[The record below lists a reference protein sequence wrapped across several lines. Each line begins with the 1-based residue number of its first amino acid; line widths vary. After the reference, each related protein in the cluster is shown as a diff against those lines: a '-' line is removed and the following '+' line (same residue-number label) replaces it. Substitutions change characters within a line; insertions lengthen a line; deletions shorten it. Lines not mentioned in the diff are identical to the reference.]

1 MKCNKKIDVWDC
13 ARWSSKPLGTAKHSE
28 DFIMSNR
35 AIRIGI
41 DVGGTH
47 TKAVA
52 IDNNTNEIVGK
63 GSVMTTHHHECGVA
77 TGVVEA
83 FQKCLAEN
91 DIKPEEVIFIAHSTT
106 QATNALLEGD
116 VARVGVIGIGG
127 GFIEGY
133 LAKRQTRIK
142 DIDLGTGKFIEIDH
156 DYIKINEMS
165 PERIKATIADMVSKG
180 DRVIVASKA
189 FGVDNMVEE
198 SLVAE
203 EAERQGIPCS
213 MASDIT
219 KLYGLTTRTRTA
231 ALNASILP
239 KMFETANS
247 TEQSVRSTNINV
259 PLMIMR
265 GDGGVMEINE
275 MKKRP
280 ILTMLSG
287 PAASVIGALMYLRA
301 SNGIYF
307 EVGGTSTNIGVIKN
321 GRPTVDYSIIGG
333 HRTYVNS
340 LDVRVLGVAGGSMV
354 RARKGEVVDV
364 GPRSA
369 HIAGMGYACFTESAL
384 FDGAT
389 LYHIKP
395 RDNDPADYVA
405 IKLNNG
411 ESVTITNTCAAN
423 VLGIL
428 AENDYARGNSESSRK
443 AMQLLADEVGLSI
456 EETAKAIL
464 TKSCEKIIPVI
475 EDLIT
480 KYKLEREQIVLVG
493 AGGGAGTLLTFT
505 GNMMNFKYQIPQN
518 AEVISSIG
526 VALAMVR
533 EMVER
538 TIANPTAADI
548 AQLKKEA
555 KELAVNSGAVED
567 SIEVYVEIDDQAQK
581 VTAIAMGS
589 TEVKTTDLMKSC
601 TEEEALEIAAE
612 AMSLDKSALRMAAD
626 NGLIFVVTA
635 DKNGKTP
642 VNVIDKKGFVK
653 IQRANAVVER
663 TTIANAAD
671 TLRRMWDITSNFS
684 REVRINPDVYAIVGS
699 RVLDYSG
706 IPELLQVTGLVEA
719 ELGEYRPEDELIL
732 VLARN
737 EAP

>member
-1 MKCNKKIDVWDC
+1 M
-13 ARWSSKPLGTAKHSE
+13 SS
-28 DFIMSNR
+28 R

-63 GSVMTTHHHECGVA
+63 GSVMTTHHHEQGVA
-77 TGVVEA
+77 AGVVEA
-83 FQKCLAEN
+83 FRKCLAEN

-116 VARVGVIGIGG
+116 VARVGLIGIGG
-127 GFIEGY
+127 GFFEGF
-133 LAKRQTRIK
+133 LAKRQTKINN
-142 DIDLGTGKFIEIDH
+142 IDLGTGKFIEIDH
-156 DYIKINEMS
+156 TYMSIK
-165 PERIKATIADMVSKG
+165 DMNQAHVEKTVRSLIDRG
-180 DRVIVASKA
+180 ARVIVSSKA
-189 FGVDNMVEE
+189 FGVDNMKEE
-198 SLVAE
+198 RIISEAAE
-203 EAERQGIPCS
+203 QQGVS
-213 MASDIT
+213 STMASDIT

-239 KMFETANS
+239 KMLDTANS
-247 TEQSVRSTNINV
+247 TEQSVRALDIQV

-354 RARKGEVVDV
+354 RAKKGEVIDV

-369 HIAGMGYACFTESAL
+369 HIAKMGYACFTDPAL

-389 LYHIKP
+389 LFHVKP
-395 RDNDPADYVA
+395 RENDPGDYVA
-405 IKLNNG
+405 IKLSNG
-411 ESVTITNTCAAN
+411 ENVTITNTCAAN

-428 AENDYARGNSESSRK
+428 ADNDFARGNYESSCK
-443 AMQLLADEVGLSI
+443 AMKLLADLVELSV

-464 TKSCEKIIPVI
+464 TKSCSKIVPVI
-475 EDLIT
+475 EDLIA
-480 KYKLEREQIVLVG
+480 KYKIEREQIVLVG

-505 GNMMNFKYQIPQN
+505 ANMLGFKYQIPEN

-526 VALAMVR
+526 VALALVR

-538 TIANPTAADI
+538 TIPNPKASDI
-548 AQLKKEA
+548 AQIKKEA
-555 KELAVNSGAVED
+555 KEQAMNSGAVED
-567 SIEVYVEIDDQAQK
+567 SIEVYVEIDDQTQK

-589 TEVKTTDLMKSC
+589 TEVKTTDLMKHC
-601 TEEEALEIAAE
+601 TREETVAIAAE
-612 AMSLDKSALRMAAD
+612 SLGIDTNEVIVAAA
-626 NGLIFVVTA
+626 NEFLLVATTA
-635 DKNGKTP
+635 KNGRTP
-642 VNVIDKKGFVK
+642 VRIVDSKGFVK
-653 IQRANAVVER
+653 VQRANGFVQR
-663 TTIANAAD
+663 TTMDNAAES
-671 TLRRMWDITSNFS
+671 LHRLWENASNFS
-684 REVRINPDVYAIVGS
+684 NEVRINPDAYVIAGS

-706 IPELLQVTGLVEA
+706 IPELSQVSGLIEA
-719 ELGEYRPEDELIL
+719 ELCDLAGEAELIL

-737 EAP
+737 EL

>member
-1 MKCNKKIDVWDC
+1 
-13 ARWSSKPLGTAKHSE
+13 
-28 DFIMSNR
+28 MSNR

-52 IDNNTNEIVGK
+52 IDNSTNEIVGK
-63 GSVMTTHHHECGVA
+63 GSVMTTHHHERGVA
-77 TGVVEA
+77 AGVVEA

-116 VARVGVIGIGG
+116 VARVGVIGVGG
-127 GFIEGY
+127 GWIEGY
-133 LAKRQTRIK
+133 LAKKQTRIK

-156 DYIKINEMS
+156 TYLKVKEMS
-165 PERIKATIADMVSKG
+165 QEKVTDTIKELVNQG

-189 FGVDNMVEE
+189 FGVDNMKEE
-198 SLVAE
+198 RLVAE
-203 EAERQGIPCS
+203 EAEKQGIPCS

-239 KMFETANS
+239 KMLETANS
-247 TEQSVRSTNINV
+247 TEESVRATNIKV

-265 GDGGVMEINE
+265 GDGGVMEIGE

-354 RARKGEVVDV
+354 RAKKGAVIDV

-369 HIAGMGYACFTESAL
+369 HIAGVGYASFTAPEL

-395 RDNDPADYVA
+395 RENDSTDYVV
-405 IKLNNG
+405 IRLNNG
-411 ESVTITNTCAAN
+411 ESVAITNTCAAN

-428 AENDYARGNSESSRK
+428 EETDYARGNYESSCK
-443 AMQLLADEVGLSI
+443 AMQLLADEVGMSI

-480 KYKLEREQIVLVG
+480 KYKIEREQIVLVG

-505 GNMMNFKYQIPQN
+505 ANMLDFKYQIPKN

-538 TIANPTAADI
+538 TITSPTAADI

-555 KELAVNSGAVED
+555 KELAMNSGAVED
-567 SIEVYVEIDDQAQK
+567 SIEVYVEIDEQAQK

-589 TEVKTTDLMKSC
+589 TEVKTTDLMKNCS
-601 TEEEALEIAAE
+601 EEEAIDIAAE
-612 AMSLDKSALRMAAD
+612 SIGIARNEVKLAAS
-626 NGLIFVVTA
+626 NGFIFVVTA
-635 DKNGKTP
+635 QKNGKSP
-642 VNVIDKKGFVK
+642 VRVIDKKGFIK
-653 IQRANAVVER
+653 IQRANGFVEC
-663 TTIANAAD
+663 TTMKEAAD
-671 TLRRMWDITSNFS
+671 TLKRMWDTTSNFS
-684 REVRINPDVYAIVGS
+684 REVRINPDVYVIAGS

-706 IPELLQVTGLVEA
+706 IPEFTQVSGLIEA
-719 ELGEYRPEDELIL
+719 ELCDQAPEDELIL

-737 EAP
+737 ELA

>member
-1 MKCNKKIDVWDC
+1 
-13 ARWSSKPLGTAKHSE
+13 
-28 DFIMSNR
+28 MSNR

-52 IDNNTNEIVGK
+52 IDNNTNQIVGK
-63 GSVMTTHHHECGVA
+63 GSVMTTHHHPSGVA
-77 TGVVEA
+77 AGVVEA
-83 FQKCLAEN
+83 FQKCLAKN
-91 DIKPEEVIFIAHSTT
+91 DIRPEEVIFIAHSTT

-116 VARVGVIGIGG
+116 VARVGVIGLSGG
-127 GFIEGY
+127 GLEGF
-133 LAKRQTRIK
+133 LAKRQTKIK

-156 DYIKINEMS
+156 THLKVKEMT
-165 PERIKATIADMVSKG
+165 PEAVKNTVKNLLDRG

-189 FGVDNMVEE
+189 FGVDNMREE
-198 SLVAE
+198 RMVAE
-203 EAERQGIPCS
+203 EAERQGVPCTV
-213 MASDIT
+213 ASDIT

-239 KMFETANS
+239 KMLDTANS
-247 TEQSVRSTNINV
+247 TEQSVRSTGIKV

-321 GRPTVDYSIIGG
+321 GRPAVDYSIIGG

-354 RARKGEVVDV
+354 RAKKGEVIDV

-369 HIAGMGYACFTESAL
+369 HIAGLGYACFTDPAL
-384 FDGAT
+384 FEGAT
-389 LYHIKP
+389 LYYVKP
-395 RDNDPADYVA
+395 RENDPADYVA

-428 AENDYARGNSESSRK
+428 EENDYARGNYESSRK
-443 AMQLLADEVGLSI
+443 AIQLLADEVGLSV
-456 EETAKAIL
+456 EETAQAIL

-480 KYKLEREQIVLVG
+480 KYKIEREQIVLVG

-505 GNMMNFKYQIPQN
+505 AKMMNFKYQIPEN

-538 TIANPTAADI
+538 TIPNPTASDI

-555 KELAVNSGAVED
+555 KELAMNSGAVED
-567 SIEVYVEIDDQAQK
+567 GIEVYVEIDDQAQK

-589 TEVKTTDLMKSC
+589 TEVKTTDLMKNC
-601 TEEEALEIAAE
+601 TEEEALRIAAE
-612 AMSLDKSALRMAAD
+612 SIGVDPAAMRLEAC
-626 NGLIFVVTA
+626 NGLVFVATA
-635 DKNGKTP
+635 EKGGKTP
-642 VNVIDKKGFVK
+642 VRVVDKKGFIKV
-653 IQRANAVVER
+653 QRANGAVQ
-663 TTIANAAD
+663 TTTMNDAVA
-671 TLRRMWDITSNFS
+671 TLRRMWDGASNFS
-684 REVRINPDVYAIVGS
+684 SEMRINPDVYVIAGS

-706 IPELLQVTGLVEA
+706 IPELIQVSGLIEA
-719 ELGEYRPEDELIL
+719 ELCDRAPEDDVIL

-737 EAP
+737 EL